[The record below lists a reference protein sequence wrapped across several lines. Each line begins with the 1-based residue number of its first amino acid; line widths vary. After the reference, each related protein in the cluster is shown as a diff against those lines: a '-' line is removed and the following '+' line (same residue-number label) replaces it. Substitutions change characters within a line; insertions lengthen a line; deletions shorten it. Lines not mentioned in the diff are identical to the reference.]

1 MNKLFKL
8 IILFFILYFIFNK
21 KEKFTNNNLCSNKNN
36 VINSY
41 SINLFDQIKNDYI
54 FSNEVKS
61 KILSYFKDNLIKNF
75 TDQICT
81 NNNNI
86 ISEEDF
92 KKILE
97 DSILKQTDIIENNL
111 KILGAMKKKNIKKNV
126 KLQFHLF
133 YWKNCKYSKQ
143 LLCGNKK
150 CSLNNNEPQ
159 KKEKKI
165 KKILNK
171 KKIQYFKY
179 EKNDPKTKDYMD
191 LIKNELELSETGYPF
206 VVITDSNENIIDSF
220 AGNRSIKYIKNKI
233 NSLY

>member
-8 IILFFILYFIFNK
+8 IILFLILYFIFNK
-21 KEKFTNNNLCSNKNN
+21 KEKFTNNNMCSNKNN

-41 SINLFDQIKNDYI
+41 SINLFDEIKNYYI

-75 TDQICT
+75 TEQICT
-81 NNNNI
+81 SNNNS
-86 ISEEDF
+86 ISDEDF

-111 KILGAMKKKNIKKNV
+111 KILGAMKKKKIKKDV

-143 LLCGNKK
+143 LLCGNTK
-150 CSLNNNEPQ
+150 CNLNNN
-159 KKEKKI
+159 KINKNEKKI
-165 KKILNK
+165 KKFLNK
-171 KKIQYFKY
+171 KNIQYFKY
-179 EKNDPKTKDYMD
+179 EKDDPKTKNYMN
-191 LIKNELELSETGYPF
+191 LIKNKLKLTETGYPF
-206 VVITDSNENIIDSF
+206 VVITDNNENIIDSF

-233 NSLY
+233 ISLY